1 MTSSSSRPP
10 AAAASARGGS
20 MPRNIEIKARVSS
33 LEQLE
38 TSTRSIRSEPV
49 QLLTQDDTFFH
60 CNAGRLKLRDFG
72 NGRGELIAYRRPDQA
87 GPKTS
92 QYRISP
98 SSDPDGLRR
107 TLSEALGVLGRV
119 RKRRRVIM
127 IGRTRLHLDRVEGL
141 GDFMELEV
149 VLEDGE
155 SIDAGMQEA
164 ESLMA
169 DLAIS
174 PADLIEGAYIDLLLA
189 PGAED
194 AVSS

>member
-1 MTSSSSRPP
+1 
-10 AAAASARGGS
+10 